1 MVVIPAMY
9 LPCLM
14 YAAWMG
20 MLIRPFMQR
29 VDDAFETA
37 ALGADETQDM
47 GALDQTA
54 AQDPDRSFRYH

>member
-20 MLIRPFMQR
+20 IVLRPFMQR
-29 VDDAFETA
+29 IDNTFETA
-37 ALGADETQDM
+37 AFDTAETSSM
-47 GALDQTA
+47 HALDQTA
-54 AQDPDRSFRYH
+54 APYFDKPSHHQ